1 MTATITLDTTEAVP
15 ALVVSGP
22 GEAPDYVRLVGARAG
37 VEADPVADGSGWSA
51 RLPLHRSRWGGAEL
65 PLPGGEYRL
74 EVAGHEAAGSV
85 PMTIEGT
92 LRVAV
97 DGGSVE
103 IGPPLDPSVEDPEG
117 RAALERRYT
126 LHSAPLENAVF
137 FESFYGRVAGDNP
150 LAIDREIARI
160 APGVTRYWSVI
171 DLAVEVPEGAI
182 AVVEG
187 SSDWWRARSASR
199 LLIVNDWLRRR
210 YARRPGQKVLQTWHG
225 TPLKRLALTRPGFRP
240 RAWGA
245 ALKESR
251 RWNVLLAQNPYAAR
265 ILARAYAFRGR
276 EMWVEGYPRNDVLS
290 TGDGGSTRRQ
300 LGIGD
305 DEKVLLYAPTW
316 RDDRSEMVDFM
327 DPQELAERAGAVVLV
342 RGHSRTLLPGQ
353 SATGA
358 RVIDVTGY
366 ADVARLMCAADA
378 MITDYSSV
386 MFDFTITGKP
396 IYFLVP
402 DLEHY
407 RSDLRGFY
415 FDLAERAPG
424 PVVRTTDDLIEAL
437 GEDPARYADRYAEWR
452 TVFNAR
458 DDGRAAERV
467 TARIFDRGLLT
478 R

>member
-171 DLAVEVPEGAI
+171 DLSVEVPEGAI

-225 TPLKRLALTRPGFRP
+225 TPLKRLALTRPGFR
-240 RAWGA
+240 RSRNHA
-245 ALKESR
+245 AGTFCSR
-251 RWNVLLAQNPYAAR
+251 RIRTPPGSSRAPTRSEAAR
-265 ILARAYAFRGR
+265 CGWRGTRATMSCRR
-276 EMWVEGYPRNDVLS
+276 ETAGAPAVSSGSATTRRCC
-290 TGDGGSTRRQ
+290 STRPPGATTAARWS
-300 LGIGD
+300 ISW
-305 DEKVLLYAPTW
+305 T
-316 RDDRSEMVDFM
+316 RRSS
-327 DPQELAERAGAVVLV
+327 PSGPERSCWSAGTV
-342 RGHSRTLLPGQ
+342 
-353 SATGA
+353 
-358 RVIDVTGY
+358 
-366 ADVARLMCAADA
+366 
-378 MITDYSSV
+378 
-386 MFDFTITGKP
+386 
-396 IYFLVP
+396 
-402 DLEHY
+402 
-407 RSDLRGFY
+407 
-415 FDLAERAPG
+415 G
-424 PVVRTTDDLIEAL
+424 PCC
-437 GEDPARYADRYAEWR
+437 P
-452 TVFNAR
+452 
-458 DDGRAAERV
+458 GRARRV
-467 TARIFDRGLLT
+467 RE
-478 R
+478 